1 MIHHVMVIGYGIMGS
16 GIARSFA
23 RGGHQVTVIS
33 RDPSRITNLPEG
45 IFAVSELPHD
55 PPDLII
61 EAIPEDIGLKN
72 SLFAKLEEAY
82 NGAAILATNTS
93 GLSMETMSSE
103 LHYPDHFIGIHY
115 FHPAE
120 LFPTV
125 EVILTQQT
133 APETLGS
140 VETALN
146 RNGQQAVVLNRS
158 IPGFLVNRLQHAMLH
173 EAFSMIDKG
182 IATAEDIDRVC
193 KTMFGPRMCVT
204 GLLEQKDISGL
215 NTTASVQR
223 TLVPLLD
230 HSGTPVDL
238 LQDMVAQG
246 QIGVKSGRGFY
257 DWHDRDVETYKKIS
271 MDKLSR
277 ILSIVAEN

>member
-16 GIARSFA
+16 GIARSFV

-33 RDPSRITNLPEG
+33 RDANRITNLPEG
-45 IFAVSELPHD
+45 MFALSELPHD

-72 SLFAKLEEAY
+72 SLFAELEEAY

-93 GLSMETMSSE
+93 GLSMETMSSG

-125 EVILTQQT
+125 EIILTQQT
-133 APETLGS
+133 APEILGC

-146 RNGQQAVVLNRS
+146 RNGQQAVVLNRP

-173 EAFSMIDKG
+173 EAISMIDKG

>member
-103 LHYPDHFIGIHY
+103 LHYPNHFIGIHY

-133 APETLGS
+133 APETLGR

-173 EAFSMIDKG
+173 EAFSMIERTRSVALSSSAVRSAILAS
-182 IATAEDIDRVC
+182 IAASSRPAC
-193 KTMFGPRMCVT
+193 SRPPWRWLWKYAAGSSCRMPIT
-204 GLLEQKDISGL
+204 PPNLRRIGRSANG
-215 NTTASVQR
+215 AS
-223 TLVPLLD
+223 
-230 HSGTPVDL
+230 TP
-238 LQDMVAQG
+238 
-246 QIGVKSGRGFY
+246 
-257 DWHDRDVETYKKIS
+257 
-271 MDKLSR
+271 
-277 ILSIVAEN
+277 

>member
-23 RGGHQVTVIS
+23 RGGHRVTVLS
-33 RDPSRITNLPEG
+33 RNPGRIKRIPDG
-45 IFAVSELPHD
+45 ICAVSELPHE

-72 SLFAKLEEAY
+72 SLFARLESTY
-82 NGAAILATNTS
+82 SDAAILATNTS
-93 GLSMETMSSE
+93 GLSLETMSAE
-103 LHYPDHFIGIHY
+103 LQNPDRFIGIHY

-120 LFPTV
+120 MFPTV
-125 EVILTQQT
+125 EVILTPQTAQQT
-133 APETLGS
+133 LGA

-158 IPGFLVNRLQHAMLH
+158 IEGFLVNRLQHAVLH

-182 IATAEDIDRVC
+182 IVTAEDVDRVC

-230 HSGTPVDL
+230 HSGKPVRL

-246 QIGVKSGRGFY
+246 QIGVKSSSGFY
-257 DWHDRDVETYKKIS
+257 DWHDRDVETYKKTS
-271 MDKLSR
+271 MDKLTR
-277 ILSIVAEN
+277 ILSILAER